1 MKKQVNVSLTIL
13 ATFTPEDLGLDD
25 TAHRTTLMDYADVEV
40 DDIISKIMTVTGLVV
55 NDIEI
60 EVCERKE
67 RK

>member
-1 MKKQVNVSLTIL
+1 MKKQVNVSLMIL

-40 DDIISKIMTVTGLVV
+40 DEIIKKIMEATGLIV